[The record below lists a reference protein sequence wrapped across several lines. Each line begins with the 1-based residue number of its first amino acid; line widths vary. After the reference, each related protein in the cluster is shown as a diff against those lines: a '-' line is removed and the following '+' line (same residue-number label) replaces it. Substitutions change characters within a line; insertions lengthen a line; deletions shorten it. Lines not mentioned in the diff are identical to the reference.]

1 MGKNKSVVPVHRFTR
16 VMHDKQRLMLAE
28 LPDRRQERLQSITAR
43 NEMLAATQAY
53 QLKLERDRVQSHITL
68 MPASLQRL
76 TAEQYV
82 GNLEK
87 RIHHLGRTGLP

>member
-1 MGKNKSVVPVHRFTR
+1 MGKKKSAVPVHRFTR

-53 QLKLERDRVQSHITL
+53 QLKLERDRVQSHITS

>member
-53 QLKLERDRVQSHITL
+53 NLKLERDRVQSHITS
-68 MPASLQRL
+68 MPASLQRM

>member
-1 MGKNKSVVPVHRFTR
+1 MGKKKSAVPSRFTR
-16 VMHDKQRLMLAE
+16 IMHDKQRLMLAE

-53 QLKLERDRVQSHITL
+53 NLKLERDRVQSHITS
-68 MPASLQRL
+68 MPASLQRM

>member
-1 MGKNKSVVPVHRFTR
+1 MGKKKSVVPVHRFTR

-53 QLKLERDRVQSHITL
+53 NLKLERDRVQSHITS
-68 MPASLQRL
+68 MPASLQRMS
-76 TAEQYV
+76 AEQYV

>member
-1 MGKNKSVVPVHRFTR
+1 MGKKKSAVPVHRFTR

-28 LPDRRQERLQSITAR
+28 LPDKRQERLQSITAR
-43 NEMLAATQAY
+43 NEMLAATQSY
-53 QLKLERDRVQSHITL
+53 QLKLERDRVQSHITS

-82 GNLEK
+82 GNLQR
-87 RIHHLGRTGLP
+87 RIHHLGRNGLP